1 MGSTFLGTY
10 KLISLGRIPSTQTY
24 AHELIAAGRGE
35 DGTVVMADA
44 QTAGHGRH
52 ARQWVSNPG
61 NLYVSFIFDAR
72 RRDSRLAYAIAVAVA
87 DTIAAWGI
95 SPQIKWPNDILI
107 DGAKVCGILIEY
119 VDNKVI
125 IGIGVNIASAPT
137 VVKYPTTWLG
147 RYADVKR
154 REFLA
159 RLMEKI
165 DFWRRAAFSDV
176 RRAWTERAVGI
187 NQTILYHDAPYK
199 MIGLDENGA
208 LILRQGTQ
216 EIKVYGDEINI

>member
-1 MGSTFLGTY
+1 MGFTFLGGY
-10 KLISLGRIPSTQTY
+10 KLISMGRIPSTQTC
-24 AHELIAAGRGE
+24 AHDLIAAGRGD
-35 DGTVVMADA
+35 DGTVIMADT

-52 ARQWVSNPG
+52 ARQWVSEAG
-61 NLYVSFIFDAR
+61 NLYVSFIFDVV
-72 RRDSRLAYAIAVAVA
+72 RRDSRLAYAMAVAVA

-119 VDNKVI
+119 VENKVI
-125 IGIGVNIASAPT
+125 VGIGVNIRSAP
-137 VVKYPTTWLG
+137 VVRKYPTTWLG

-154 REFLA
+154 GPVLA
-159 RLMEKI
+159 RLMERI
-165 DFWRRAAFSDV
+165 EFWCHAEFADV
-176 RRAWTERAVGI
+176 RRAWMERAVGI
-187 NQTILYHDAPYK
+187 NKTILYHDTPYQ

-208 LILRQGTQ
+208 LILRQGNQ